1 MKSRPCCMQR
11 DAAASERRAANGA
24 RVRVKARRRNALSI
38 RFNLHILTP
47 NAEALVSGFDHSA
60 AAAHCWP
67 GKLATGLG
75 QHRDKADRLAT
86 PAGHRT
92 LSDRVQALGLVVVF
106 FEPLPHHLLVPAR
119 TAALSHPAA
128 AREVSWCYR
137 RTSRRAIAWHST
149 HRFVSRTSTL
159 ISGTSKTLAASSAS
173 SSSPAR

>member
-1 MKSRPCCMQR
+1 MQR

-92 LSDRVQALGLVVVF
+92 LSDRVQALGLVVVLL
-106 FEPLPHHLLVPAR
+106 EPLPHHLLVPAR

-128 AREVSWCYR
+128 AREVSWCYIEGHLAEGDCVALDSPVR
-137 RTSRRAIAWHST
+137 QSYFHADLGDIEDPCSFIRLVLLARA
-149 HRFVSRTSTL
+149 L
-159 ISGTSKTLAASSAS
+159 KKLE
-173 SSSPAR
+173 